1 MKVAGPG
8 AFTVQDV
15 VDMLRGEISPKR
27 VATLVQQ
34 RGVDFALTDAIEK
47 QIRDAGGDS
56 DLLVAIA
63 KARK

>member
-1 MKVAGPG
+1 LG
-8 AFTVQDV
+8 
-15 VDMLRGEISPKR
+15 GEIRPKR

-34 RGVDFALTDAIEK
+34 RGVDFALTDAIEQ
-47 QIRDAGGDS
+47 QIRAAGGDS